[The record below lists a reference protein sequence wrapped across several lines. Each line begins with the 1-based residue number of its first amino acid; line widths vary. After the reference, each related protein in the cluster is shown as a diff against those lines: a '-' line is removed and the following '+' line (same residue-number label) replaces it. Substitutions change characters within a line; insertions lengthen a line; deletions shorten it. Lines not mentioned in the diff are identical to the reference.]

1 MRYLGLDYGT
11 KTLGVS
17 VSDSTAL
24 IATTLRTIRYENKE
38 GLFKELKKIIEE
50 YRITEA
56 VLGLPLNMNGTSSLR
71 SEETLIFKKE
81 LEETLGLIVHTQDER
96 LSTCEAEKFLIS
108 GNVRR
113 GDRKKVIDTMAATII
128 LQSFLDRIKR

>member
-56 VLGLPLNMNGTSSLR
+56 VLGLPLNMNGTTSLR

-81 LEETLGLIVHTQDER
+81 LEETFGLIVHTQDER

-128 LQSFLDRIKR
+128 LQTFLDRIKR

>member
-11 KTLGVS
+11 KTLGIS
-17 VSDSTAL
+17 VSDATGL
-24 IATTLRTIRYENKE
+24 ISSNLKTIRYQSKE
-38 GLFKELKKIIEE
+38 ELFKELKKVIEE
-50 YRITEA
+50 YRITEV

-81 LEETLGLIVHTQDER
+81 LEDDLGLIVHTQDER
-96 LSTCEAEKFLIS
+96 LSTREAEKFLIS

-113 GDRKKVIDTMAATII
+113 GDRKKVIDTMAASII
-128 LQSFLDRIKR
+128 LQTFLDKIKR